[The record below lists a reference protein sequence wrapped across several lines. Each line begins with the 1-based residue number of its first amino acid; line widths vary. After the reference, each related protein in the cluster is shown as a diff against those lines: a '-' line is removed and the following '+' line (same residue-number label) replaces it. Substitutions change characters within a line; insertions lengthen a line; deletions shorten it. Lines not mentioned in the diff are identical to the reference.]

1 MLNICSSFSGFNNR
15 RIHYQRN
22 NTSSRKRGSLLNCN
36 IAATSSNHNLI
47 YCIHCIKTLDIKLED
62 TVNCRSDS
70 ELSLMGLFGY
80 KAILA
85 MAKRCHAICRIVF
98 VKLVV
103 SQLPHIKMLFA
114 HAEQYGDISLFY
126 YVTLLK
132 AHALKTSSIVSA
144 LARND
149 LSHIVTQYMS
159 YCIFCSNLFHARAPL
174 HPPHEYYL
182 QV

>member
-1 MLNICSSFSGFNNR
+1 MLNISSSLGSLNNR
-15 RIHYQRN
+15 RIYYQRN

-36 IAATSSNHNLI
+36 IAATSSNHNLVDRI
-47 YCIHCIKTLDIKLED
+47 NSIESLRIKLKN
-62 TVNCRSDS
+62 TVNCCGNS

-85 MAKRCHAICRIVF
+85 MAKCCHTICRIVF
-98 VKLVV
+98 MKLVV

-114 HAEQYGDISLFY
+114 HAKQYRDISLFY

-132 AHALKTSSIVSA
+132 AHALKARLVVSA
-144 LARND
+144 LARNN

-174 HPPHEYYL
+174 HQL
-182 QV
+182 RK